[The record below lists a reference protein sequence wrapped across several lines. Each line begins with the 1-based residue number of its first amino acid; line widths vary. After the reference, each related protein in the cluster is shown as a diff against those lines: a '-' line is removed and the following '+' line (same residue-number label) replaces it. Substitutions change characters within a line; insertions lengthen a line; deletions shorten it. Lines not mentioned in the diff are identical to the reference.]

1 MKKKKVYGPQGSTLD
16 EMIIENLKND
26 EAFREEYLKGLL
38 LEQDINLLARSL
50 RPVVDL
56 LGGIGK
62 LAKATGLG
70 RQNLYK
76 ALSGNHRLE
85 FSTLVKILSFAGY
98 DLSLQRKSKGKKHR
112 GAFALAHA

>member
-1 MKKKKVYGPQGSTLD
+1 MKKKKGYGPQGGTLN
-16 EMIIENLKND
+16 EMIIENLKTD

-38 LEQDINLLARSL
+38 LEQDIPLLARSL
-50 RPVVDL
+50 KPVVEG

-76 ALSGNHRLE
+76 ALSGNHRPE
-85 FSTLVKILSFAGY
+85 FSTLVKILAFAGY
-98 DLSLQRKSKGKKHR
+98 DLSLKRKPRDKKHT
-112 GAFALAHA
+112 GAFAPAHV